1 VKLLKGKRLKP
12 VSWLVINLSRDGCT
26 CKFLL
31 VNVSLMGWKKI
42 IEMWLPSGSV
52 IVSNEIQ
59 PVGLRNAVEMSASA
73 SNQLR
78 SLT

>member
-1 VKLLKGKRLKP
+1 MDALASFTRQCQF
-12 VSWLVINLSRDGCT
+12 DGLE
-26 CKFLL
+26 KS
-31 VNVSLMGWKKI
+31 N
-42 IEMWLPSGSV
+42 EMWLSSGSV
-52 IVSNEIQ
+52 IVINKIQ

>member
-1 VKLLKGKRLKP
+1 MHLQV
-12 VSWLVINLSRDGCT
+12 
-26 CKFLL
+26 LL

>member
-1 VKLLKGKRLKP
+1 
-12 VSWLVINLSRDGCT
+12 
-26 CKFLL
+26 
-31 VNVSLMGWKKI
+31 
-42 IEMWLPSGSV
+42 MWLLSGSV